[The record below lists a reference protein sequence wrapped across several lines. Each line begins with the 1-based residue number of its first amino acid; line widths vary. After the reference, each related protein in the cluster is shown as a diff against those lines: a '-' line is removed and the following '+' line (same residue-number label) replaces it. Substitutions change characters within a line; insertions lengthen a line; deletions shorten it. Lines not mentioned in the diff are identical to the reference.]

1 MGSYALLSSTEAD
14 DWRERVLLARK
25 KYELAVGQ
33 CRQIVKEQQQWPLP
47 APDGSTAVK
56 NALLQESL
64 AREEYMRV
72 LRIFTD
78 LTIHG
83 KLPGNVPNNS

>member
-25 KYELAVGQ
+25 NMSFVGE

>member
-1 MGSYALLSSTEAD
+1 MGPYGLFSSAEAD
-14 DWRERVLLARK
+14 DWRERVLLARE

-33 CRQIVKEQQQWPLP
+33 CREIVKEQQKWPLP
-47 APDGSTAVK
+47 APDGSAAVK
-56 NALLQESL
+56 KALQHESL

-78 LTIHG
+78 LMLRR
-83 KLPGNVPNNS
+83 KLPSNLPNNS